1 MRESRPV
8 IALDFPSFEEAK
20 EFLALFPAE
29 EKLYVKVGMEIY
41 YAVGPEVVRYL
52 KSLDI
57 VSFWISNSMIFP
69 IQSNQP

>member
-41 YAVGPEVVRYL
+41 YAVGPKFCV
-52 KSLDI
+52 I
-57 VSFWISNSMIFP
+57 
-69 IQSNQP
+69 